1 MRILLYNPDNGVTRN
16 FMPHLWMFLL
26 QALTPAGHEVLLVDG
41 NARAM
46 SDDELVSFLR
56 RENIELVGIGSMTRM
71 IAKAYRVADAIRNA
85 GVPVVMGGPHVTEV
99 PDEALGRDGGPRHA
113 DAIALGEADETWP
126 LIVEDAARGQLK
138 EVYQPERDKKGLD
151 RKPTLQ
157 PYPQIPWE
165 TLDLNQFSLIP
176 KFLRP
181 FMSLFG
187 SGWGTFHVVPIETG
201 RGCPYGCEFCT
212 VTGFFGDS
220 IRFRT
225 NESVIDELLRLKA
238 RARRERGQI
247 AVFFIDDNLAINT
260 KRTKSL
266 LRDIIAADA
275 QVPWVAQISAN
286 LLRDEELVDLIAE
299 SGGKWVFIGMESI
312 DPANMA
318 DVNKNFS
325 KPGEYGTVLERL
337 AQRNVYAI
345 TSFIFGM
352 DNDTPGVAER
362 TLKEIHSWPPG
373 LPVFG
378 QLTPF
383 PATPLYDRLEKA
395 GRLAR
400 PKHWL
405 GFEPF
410 VMAHNPLKMTIAE
423 ARTETDYAWSISYSP
438 KRNADAVDSISDE
451 PLQYRITHLVARLFF
466 RGIYFPQMG
475 WRAWL
480 KVIGQNRRTILDLS
494 RDSIKA
500 ALKARTRKPIE
511 LSTPAVLNDEK
522 SPQEATHL
530 VGEGVL
536 TVAEESL
543 VLQTTGH

>member
-26 QALTPAGHEVLLVDG
+26 QALTPAEHEVLLIDG
-41 NARAM
+41 NARAL
-46 SDDELVSFLR
+46 SDRELVSFLR
-56 RENIELVGIGSMTRM
+56 REKIELVGIGAMTRM
-71 IAKAYRVADAIRNA
+71 IAKAYRVADVIRAA

-99 PDEALGRDGGPRHA
+99 PDEPLGRDGGPRHA

-126 LIVEDAARGQLK
+126 LIVADAASGQLK

-151 RKPTLQ
+151 RKPSLQ
-157 PYPQIPWE
+157 PYPSIPWE
-165 TLDLNQFSLIP
+165 TLDLDQFSLIP
-176 KFLRP
+176 RVLRP
-181 FMSLFG
+181 IMSALG

-220 IRFRT
+220 IRFRS
-225 NESVIDELLRLKA
+225 NEDVIDELLRLKA

-266 LRDIIAADA
+266 LRDIIAANA
-275 QVPWVAQISAN
+275 QLPWVAQISAN

-299 SGGKWVFIGMESI
+299 SGGKWIFIGMESI

-325 KPGEYGTVLERL
+325 KPAEYREVLERL

-352 DNDTPGVAER
+352 DNDTPGVANR

-383 PATPLYDRLEKA
+383 PATPLYARLEKA
-395 GRLAR
+395 GRLKR

-405 GFEPF
+405 DFAPF
-410 VMAHNPLKMTIAE
+410 VMAHDPLKMTIAV
-423 ARTETDYAWSISYSP
+423 ARAETDHAWSASYSAR
-438 KRNADAVDSISDE
+438 RNAEAVDSIRDA
-451 PLQYRITHLVARLFF
+451 PLQFRISHLVARLFF

-475 WRAWL
+475 WRSWL
-480 KVIGQNRRTILDLS
+480 KVVAENRRTILGLAQ
-494 RDSIKA
+494 DSIKA
-500 ALKARTRKPIE
+500 ALKLRSRKIGEVARPTPSAIE
-511 LSTPAVLNDEK
+511 TENPPHKAASFKDEEPV
-522 SPQEATHL
+522 SL
-530 VGEGVL
+530 
-536 TVAEESL
+536 AEDSL
-543 VLQTTGH
+543 MLET